1 MKKMSEEN
9 LAKLN
14 SRIQLAESNN
24 KILAQKLKDKDKSMK
39 TLNKLYLNEKKKIN
53 TIYTA
58 LTTRNVN
65 ETNYKKAIE
74 WIIKTIEKGNVS
86 K

>member
-24 KILAQKLKDKDKSMK
+24 KILVQKLKNKEKDLK
-39 TLNKLYLNEKKKIN
+39 TINNLYLNEKKKVN

-74 WIIKTIEKGNVS
+74 WIIKTIEKGNIS